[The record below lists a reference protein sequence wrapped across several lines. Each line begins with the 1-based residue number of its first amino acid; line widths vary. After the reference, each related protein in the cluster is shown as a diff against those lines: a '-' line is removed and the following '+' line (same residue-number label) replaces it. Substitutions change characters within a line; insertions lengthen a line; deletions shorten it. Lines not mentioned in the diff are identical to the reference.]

1 MLSTQGL
8 TMTPI
13 DTPILFAHALNGP
26 LAGQPLDGAD
36 IETTL
41 REEALGWVHLDAGHA
56 DAAGWIARSMPY
68 LDETIPAALIHPA
81 TRARATRIGKG
92 VLAVLRGLNLNPGKD
107 PEDMVAIRIW
117 IERER
122 IVTLARQRVR
132 ALEDL
137 SAEVRSGGGPA
148 TAGAFLA
155 RLAEL
160 LNARL
165 EPLIGDLDV
174 ETDALESQ
182 VVGQPDQELRHRIV
196 AMRLQ
201 VIELRR
207 HTAPQREALQKLEDD
222 QIAFLDDGDRR
233 HLREAREKLVRL
245 VENLDEMKDSL
256 AVLREELSGQ
266 LSDRLNRHMY
276 ILSIL
281 SAIFLPLG
289 FLTGLLGINVG
300 GMPGAGNPMAFW
312 YVCGGL
318 LLVLVAQLIVL
329 RRAGWL

>member
-1 MLSTQGL
+1 MTNATSPVIFSFAL
-8 TMTPI
+8 T
-13 DTPILFAHALNGP
+13 GP
-26 LAGQPLDGAD
+26 ERGEQLHGAD
-36 IETTL
+36 IARCLKEKT
-41 REEALGWVHLDAGHA
+41 LGWVHLGA
-56 DAAGWIARSMPY
+56 DNPQTPAWIAQQMDY
-68 LDETIPAALIHPA
+68 LDETVIEALTQPS
-81 TRARATRIGKG
+81 TRSRASRIGHG
-92 VLAVLRGLNLNPGKD
+92 ALVVLRGLNLNEGKD

-117 IERER
+117 AEAER
-122 IVTLARQRVR
+122 IVTLSRQRVR

-137 SAEVRSGGGPA
+137 AHEVSGGQGPES
-148 TAGAFLA
+148 TGEFLA
-155 RLAEL
+155 LLAER

-165 EPLIGDLDV
+165 EPLITDLDQ
-174 ETDALESQ
+174 ETDSLETQ
-182 VVGQPDQELRHRIV
+182 VVSTPDQDLRHRIV

-207 HTAPQREALQKLEDD
+207 HMAPQREALEQLESEDMPFSDD
-222 QIAFLDDGDRR
+222 NDRR
-233 HLREAREKLVRL
+233 HMREAREKLVRL

-300 GMPGAGNPMAFW
+300 GMPGADNPTAFW
-312 YVCGGL
+312 MVCGGL
-318 LLVLVAQLIVL
+318 VLVVVFQILIL
-329 RRAGWL
+329 RRARWL